1 MALATREDS
10 GVKKVLIVSPVATHP
25 PHRGNRQRILQIA
38 NLFKASGY
46 ALELAVGSNRPIAE
60 EAREFWPTIHR
71 LQRNPGWKPSH
82 RVATLDSWYTE
93 GLGEELAK
101 IVVDREIDVVL
112 LNYIFHS
119 RALEYLP
126 KSVVTI
132 IDTHD
137 VFTNRHELY
146 SGKRFAGGFF
156 SCTAADEATYLSRAD
171 VTLAIT
177 DEESQHFRAIQDTSS
192 VFSIPFV
199 MPETR
204 LTSLTKAP
212 NNGALSFG
220 MVLSANDL
228 NLASLAD
235 FIHQVDKHYGQ
246 KPPFKVHVAGGI
258 DKFAYRYLPHRIPK
272 FYRQWL
278 RYHGEVADLGD
289 FYQSMDAIVVP
300 VIAGS
305 GMAIKFAEAISRG
318 VPVISTITGSRG
330 HPSPQPFHSL
340 PDNESVVEVLGRLG
354 VVELLDLAAESKQ
367 CHESLLSSS
376 TRNWREVTKFLNRP
390 VSKDI
395 AVP

>member
-1 MALATREDS
+1 M
-10 GVKKVLIVSPVATHP
+10 KKVLIISPVATHP

-38 NLFKASGY
+38 NLFKSSGY
-46 ALELAVGSNRPIAE
+46 ALELAVGSNRPITKD
-60 EAREFWPTIHR
+60 AREFWPIIHQ
-71 LQRNPGWKPSH
+71 LQHNPGWKPSH
-82 RVATLDSWYTE
+82 RVAELDSWYTE
-93 GLGEELAK
+93 GLGEELGE
-101 IVVDREIDVVL
+101 IVVDRKIDVVL

-126 KSVVTI
+126 KSVVTV

-156 SCTAADEATYLSRAD
+156 SCTTADEATYLARAD

-192 VFSIPFV
+192 VFSLPFV
-199 MPETR
+199 MPETK
-204 LTSLTKAP
+204 LTALKKEPKNGPLSL
-212 NNGALSFG
+212 G

-235 FIHQVDKHYGQ
+235 FIHQVDKRYGR

-258 DKFAYRYLPHRIPK
+258 DKLAYRCLPHRIPK

-278 RYHGEVADLGD
+278 RYHGEVADLDD

-305 GMAIKFAEAISRG
+305 GMAIKFAEAVSQG
-318 VPVISTITGSRG
+318 VPLISTITGSRG
-330 HPSPQPFHSL
+330 HPSTQPFHRL
-340 PDNESVVEVLGRLG
+340 PDNESVVEVLGHLSP
-354 VVELLDLAAESKQ
+354 VELLSLAAESKR
-367 CHESLLSSS
+367 CHEVLLSSS
-376 TRNWREVTKFLNRP
+376 TVNWREVTKFLYGRITEAGSP
-390 VSKDI
+390 
-395 AVP
+395 